1 MIIYANI
8 HGIIYGNIHE
18 ITNAKIHR
26 NSIRHREIRKIFISL
41 EVLCFKEKGKFKIY
55 LRYEKQWMVLF
66 GHGNLKLVKK
76 KMPFHLNHR
85 TNQSARLIIMVSL
98 DVGEH

>member
-1 MIIYANI
+1 M
-8 HGIIYGNIHE
+8 GTSMELSMG
-18 ITNAKIHR
+18 TFMKLPMQK
-26 NSIRHREIRKIFISL
+26 SIETRYDTVKFEKFSFHWK
-41 EVLCFKEKGKFKIY
+41 CFKEKGKFKIY